1 MIYAQKGY
9 TSPDLHCSN
18 FVTCNVDG
26 VYKPSKASLRELNV
40 KFNYLRTSDDPIVLV
55 FASCW
60 SHYSPIN
67 TFLCARGLFSVL
79 AMKKERSDLTIDR
92 VFELDKEQQKYLKM
106 LVDDPMTI
114 KDLIIAG
121 KYHLGFYAFVVFWF
135 FNTAFYS

>member
-1 MIYAQKGY
+1 M
-9 TSPDLHCSN
+9 HCLK
-18 FVTCNVDG
+18 FVTCNVVG
-26 VYKPSKASLRELNV
+26 IYKPSKASLKELNV
-40 KFNYLRTSDDPIVLV
+40 NFNNLRRSDDPVVLV

-79 AMKKERSDLTIDR
+79 ALKKERSDLTIDR

-106 LVDDPMTI
+106 LVDDPLTI

-135 FNTAFYS
+135 FNTAFCS

>member
-9 TSPDLHCSN
+9 TSQDLHCSK

-26 VYKPSKASLRELNV
+26 VFKPSKASLRELNV

-106 LVDDPMTI
+106 LVDDPLTI

-135 FNTAFYS
+135 FNRAFCS

>member
-1 MIYAQKGY
+1 MGQTWASMK
-9 TSPDLHCSN
+9 LHCLN

-26 VYKPSKASLRELNV
+26 IYKPSKASLKELNV

-121 KYHLGFYAFVVFWF
+121 KYFGVG
-135 FNTAFYS
+135 